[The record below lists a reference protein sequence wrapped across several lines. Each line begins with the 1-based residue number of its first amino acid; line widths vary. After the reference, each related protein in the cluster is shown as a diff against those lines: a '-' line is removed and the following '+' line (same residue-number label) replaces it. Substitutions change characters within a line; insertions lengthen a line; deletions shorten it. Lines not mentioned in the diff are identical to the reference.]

1 MTRVILIIL
10 YINNRE
16 GESMPFF
23 VIHFV
28 PYAVM
33 NIQQTRE
40 VIIMRLQG
48 PAIYSCESCK
58 HRLVCAR

>member
-1 MTRVILIIL
+1 MTHVIFIIL

-16 GESMPFF
+16 AESRPFLVIYF
-23 VIHFV
+23 VQ
-28 PYAVM
+28 YAVM